1 MHVTCS
7 VFLFSIGDVC
17 TEEVFLCL
25 SQNILFFS
33 AQLPP
38 TLNKCPEISQSGGQ
52 SLSYLFHL
60 NSVSSALPDRARSAI
75 SPSCWIDSF
84 MSWKNVNAVLGVVV
98 SHPAWRNDLEVR
110 CSRQEGTGVAP
121 VHRTSMSQ
129 KTLHSCA
136 NLQQMHLWEIMSPAD
151 TLDWFDASFLLCSAF
166 VLPLLWL
173 YTTRRMKQDTQDT
186 MS

>member
-1 MHVTCS
+1 MWATCS

-25 SQNILFFS
+25 SRNILFFS

-38 TLNKCPEISQSGGQ
+38 TLNECPKISQSGGQ

-60 NSVSSALPDRARSAI
+60 NSSSALLDRVRSVI
-75 SPSCWIDSF
+75 FSSCWVDSF
-84 MSWKNVNAVLGVVV
+84 MSWSCLCCAGVVV
-98 SHPAWRNDLEVR
+98 SHPVCRNNLDVR

-129 KTLHSCA
+129 EPLHSCA
-136 NLQQMHLWEIMSPAD
+136 KLQQMHLWEIVSPAD
-151 TLDWFDASFLLCSAF
+151 T
-166 VLPLLWL
+166 
-173 YTTRRMKQDTQDT
+173 Q
-186 MS
+186 